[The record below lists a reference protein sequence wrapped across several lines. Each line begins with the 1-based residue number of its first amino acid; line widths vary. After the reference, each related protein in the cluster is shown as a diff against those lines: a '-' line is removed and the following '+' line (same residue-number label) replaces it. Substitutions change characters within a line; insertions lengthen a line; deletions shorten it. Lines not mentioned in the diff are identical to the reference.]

1 MRRFD
6 PQEVAWLER
15 LVVVARTGPLPAA
28 AFLARMHFS
37 RAAGRGLV
45 LQSRGHFGYCYVR
58 PARLALPD
66 AAREERHAL
75 MALLLLLAWLRREGY
90 VAVEY
95 DDGEDPPPLLVVG
108 EAFDAVRTER
118 SRVVLSADGDYSRDP
133 RQVLHASGD
142 VAYEGLRL
150 EGDAFALAHDWARGT
165 LHASLALEELLALV
179 RPPLPPAPVPVVA
192 VPVPAETQT
201 VPRRETR
208 RWSPRAL
215 MKKAKILGAEAGALV
230 GVAHAAIWVLG
241 FLTATLA
248 GLHLGGAFSPNGLP
262 SRPDRTLAAAPSPAA
277 MRQGLVPL
285 AKSVP
290 APTVGSVVP
299 ASFSAP
305 AASAPATAAM
315 GAAGPA
321 GILYGL
327 DVSKWNGDWVDSL
340 HGSLAGIS
348 FVFVRASDG
357 LSADPAFGRHW
368 SAVRSNGLVRG
379 SYHFYRVDADPE
391 QQVRLYLR
399 TLGGTPEEAD
409 ITPVL
414 DFEEDSFP
422 ADAPPS
428 KDKVQA
434 DLLRALQA
442 LERQGGRV
450 PMIYTNWDTGTHWL
464 DDERFARYPL
474 WIADW
479 SRREAPRL
487 PSAWI
492 GKGFRFWQRTD
503 HYQPPS
509 PEKLAMDLDWFIG
522 RREDL
527 VR

>member
-6 PQEVAWLER
+6 PQETAWLER
-15 LVVVARTGPLPAA
+15 LVVVARTGPIQAA

-37 RAAGRGLV
+37 RAAGRGLI
-45 LQSRGHFGYCYVR
+45 LQPRGHFGYCYVR
-58 PARLALPD
+58 PARLAAPG
-66 AAREERHAL
+66 AAQEERHAL
-75 MALLLLLAWLRREGY
+75 MALLLLLAWLRRERY
-90 VAVEY
+90 LAVEY
-95 DDGEDPPPLLVVG
+95 EDGDDTPPLVVLG
-108 EAFDAVRTER
+108 EAFDAVRPER
-118 SRVVLSADGDYSRDP
+118 SRVVLNAEGDYSRDP
-133 RQVLHASGD
+133 RQVLHADGT

-150 EGDAFALAHDWARGT
+150 EGDACSLAHDWARGT

-179 RPPLPPAPVPVVA
+179 RPPLPPTPAPVVAAPVPIEGPVA
-192 VPVPAETQT
+192 
-201 VPRRETR
+201 PRREPRHWSLR
-208 RWSPRAL
+208 RLVA
-215 MKKAKILGAEAGALV
+215 KAKTLGAEAGAVV

-241 FLTATLA
+241 FLTATIA
-248 GLHLGGAFSPNGLP
+248 GLHLGGAFSPNGLGP
-262 SRPDRTLAAAPSPAA
+262 RPDRTLAVAPLPTPT
-277 MRQGLVPL
+277 RQGLVPL
-285 AKSVP
+285 PRPPA
-290 APTVGSVVP
+290 APTAGSVMT
-299 ASFSAP
+299 ASFAAP

-315 GAAGPA
+315 GAPGPG

-357 LSADPAFGRHW
+357 LTADPAFGRHW
-368 SAVRSNGLVRG
+368 NAVRSNGLVRG

-391 QQVRLYLR
+391 QQARLYLR
-399 TLGGTPEEAD
+399 MLGGAPEEAD

-422 ADAPPS
+422 TATPPA

-442 LERQGGRV
+442 LERLGGRV

-487 PSAWI
+487 PAAWI
-492 GKGFRFWQRTD
+492 QQGFRFWQRTD

-509 PEKLAMDLDWFIG
+509 PDKLAMDLDWFIG